1 MKWLEVAPLLVAA
14 SRLLTGHRAKSL
26 AVLLIFD
33 NVLSVTIPQPGLLT
47 IDLSARSDRALFARA
62 RLDALTSTG

>member
-33 NVLSVTIPQPGLLT
+33 NVLVGILALHELGAKCLLT
-47 IDLSARSDRALFARA
+47 SLGYVANQ
-62 RLDALTSTG
+62 LTNYRIC